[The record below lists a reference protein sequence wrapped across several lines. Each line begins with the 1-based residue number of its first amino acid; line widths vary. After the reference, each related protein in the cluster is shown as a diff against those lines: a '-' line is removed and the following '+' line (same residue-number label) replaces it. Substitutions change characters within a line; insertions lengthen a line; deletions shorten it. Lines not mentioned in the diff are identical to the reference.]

1 MTENA
6 IRVYDTPNGPQ
17 VYLGDIRVHH
27 WQAGA
32 ASAIIGGLGLLFDDN
47 KNRKDRYGALLLG
60 GILIFLHDLPD
71 FVAFM
76 DDLLK

>member
-1 MTENA
+1 MAENG

-17 VYLGDIRVHH
+17 VYLGNIRIHH

-32 ASAIIGGLGLLFDDN
+32 ASAIIGGLGLLLDDN
-47 KNRKDRYGALLLG
+47 KRRKDRYDTLLLG